1 MAKKSTATRGKSKAA
16 YKGKRK
22 AVLLAGIAPVPGP
35 PPTDIE
41 ITGVSFGYVAA
52 GVGGATVVAF
62 SAHFQI
68 SGTVSPAPVPPAQVS
83 GYVYSMGQRYGA
95 AATMTDAFGNWTL
108 DFDLTGAVIG
118 SDAQI
123 KVFVNV
129 PGDPASQIMGL
140 SIFGFFDTGLFDE
153 LICRNG
159 DQGR

>member
-1 MAKKSTATRGKSKAA
+1 MAKKTATRSKKAA
-16 YKGKRK
+16 YKRK
-22 AVLLAGIAPVPGP
+22 KKPVPFAGIVPVPGP

-41 ITGVSFGYVAA
+41 ITGIDFGYIAG
-52 GVGGATVVAF
+52 GVGSSSVVAF
-62 SAHFQI
+62 SAHFHI
-68 SGTVSPAPVPPAQVS
+68 SGTVSPPPMPAAQVS

-95 AATMTDAFGNWTL
+95 AATMTDAMGNWTL
-108 DFDLTGAVIG
+108 DFDLTGAALG

-140 SIFGFFDTGLFDE
+140 SVFGFFDTGLFDE

-159 DQGR
+159 SEG